1 MLGPADRYPVR
12 PGAAYEMP
20 SATWEAAQRMHAALG
35 IKRGIV
41 VQTTTY
47 GADHRVVLD
56 GLAALGPGYKGCAN
70 ALLFESADDATLQ
83 RLHDAGLALQLVGK
97 GWA

>member
-1 MLGPADRYPVR
+1 MR

-20 SATWEAAQRMHAALG
+20 SATWQALRRMHDQLG
-35 IKRGIV
+35 IHRGII

-56 GLAALGPGYKGCAN
+56 GLAALVRGPRQA
-70 ALLFESADDATLQ
+70 ARAQVFLLA
-83 RLHDAGLALQLVGK
+83 AGHCDGR
-97 GWA
+97 